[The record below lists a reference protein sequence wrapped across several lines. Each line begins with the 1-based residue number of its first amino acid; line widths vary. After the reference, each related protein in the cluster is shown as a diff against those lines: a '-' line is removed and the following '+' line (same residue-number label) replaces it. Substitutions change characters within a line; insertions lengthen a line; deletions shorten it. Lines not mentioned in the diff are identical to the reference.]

1 MAIAEIP
8 FAQPASTE
16 IEDINRRMVDY
27 NPNARLIDAFES
39 NGSFHQQLSGL
50 ILF

>member
-1 MAIAEIP
+1 MAIAEIS

-27 NPNARLIDAFES
+27 NPNARLIES